1 MKTFYSKTLLL
12 IMVIT
17 GGLFSVQVKADNNA
31 PTLNFSSTPSL
42 VSGSPLQIGA
52 VYKFGSVTSGTDA
65 LVTIVS
71 ATGGASVA
79 MIDDNSLTKPEAFS
93 PQITVPANSTGL
105 VTFRIDFVNGSGNLK
120 NVTQFSAT
128 AMDID
133 GNSTLHEKD
142 AIDMGAG
149 STVSYMASLLEIN
162 VQLTGTEYMGTNIA
176 GNEYTGVDTSA
187 KQVMFTVTSPAILNS
202 FTYKAGAS
210 NQNNSSVTR
219 QKGIYFKG
227 FDYLTFLP
235 VKYSSFTAVSS
246 DKSVTLNWVTESE
259 INSHHFEVE
268 RSFDGINFKTAG
280 LVLDGFSVGNTGK
293 SYTFKDNSTALL
305 DVNVVYYR
313 LKQVDNDGRYTYT
326 NILAVRMQ
334 SLQSVSMQVSPNP
347 CVENLTVRFSADK
360 TGTALVQIISMN
372 GQPVLSQRISISKG
386 NNAIQVQDVKKLAP
400 GTYIARL
407 MVDGANIANQKIIKN

>member
-1 MKTFYSKTLLL
+1 MKNFYSRITFAALFIAGTL
-12 IMVIT
+12 ISQIA
-17 GGLFSVQVKADNNA
+17 KADNP

-65 LVTIVS
+65 LVTILS

-105 VTFRIDFVNGSGNLK
+105 VTFRIDFVNGSGDLK

-149 STVSYMASLLEIN
+149 STVSYLASLLEIN

-176 GNEYTGVDTSA
+176 GHEYTGVDTSA

-210 NQNNSSVTR
+210 NQNSSSVTR

-227 FDYLTFLP
+227 FNYLTFLP

-268 RSFDGINFKTAG
+268 RSFDGVNFKTIG
-280 LVLDGFSVGNTGK
+280 LVLDGITVGNTGK
-293 SYTFKDNSTALL
+293 SYVYKDNSAALL
-305 DVNVVYYR
+305 DANVAYYR
-313 LKQVDNDGRYTYT
+313 LKQVDNDSRYSYT
-326 NILAVRMQ
+326 NTLVVKFQ
-334 SLQSVSMQVSPNP
+334 SVQGVSMQVSPNP
-347 CVENLTVRFSADK
+347 VVENLTVRFAADK
-360 TGTALVQIISMN
+360 SATVLVQIINMN
-372 GQPVLSQRISISKG
+372 GQVVLSQRVTVSKG
-386 NNAIQVQDVKKLAP
+386 NNAIQVQDIKKLAP
-400 GTYIARL
+400 GMYVAQL
-407 MVDGANIANQKIIKN
+407 MVDGSSIATQKIIKN

>member
-1 MKTFYSKTLLL
+1 M
-12 IMVIT
+12 
-17 GGLFSVQVKADNNA
+17 
-31 PTLNFSSTPSL
+31 
-42 VSGSPLQIGA
+42 SGSPLQIGA

-65 LVTIVS
+65 LVTILS

-105 VTFRIDFVNGSGNLK
+105 VTFRIDFVNGSGDLK

-149 STVSYMASLLEIN
+149 STVSYLASLLEIN

-176 GNEYTGVDTSA
+176 GHEYTGVDTSA

-210 NQNNSSVTR
+210 NQNSSSVTR

-227 FDYLTFLP
+227 FNYLTFLP

-268 RSFDGINFKTAG
+268 RSFDGVNFKTIG
-280 LVLDGFSVGNTGK
+280 LVLDGITVGNTGK
-293 SYTFKDNSTALL
+293 SYVYKDNSAALL
-305 DVNVVYYR
+305 DANVAYYR
-313 LKQVDNDGRYTYT
+313 LKQVDNDSRYSYT
-326 NILAVRMQ
+326 NTLVVKFQ
-334 SLQSVSMQVSPNP
+334 SVQGVSMQVSPNP
-347 CVENLTVRFSADK
+347 VVENLTVRFAADK
-360 TGTALVQIISMN
+360 SATVLVQIINMN
-372 GQPVLSQRISISKG
+372 GQVVLSQRVTVSKG
-386 NNAIQVQDVKKLAP
+386 NNAIQVQDIKKLAP
-400 GTYIARL
+400 GMYVAQL
-407 MVDGANIANQKIIKN
+407 MVDGSSIATQKIIKN

>member
-1 MKTFYSKTLLL
+1 MKNFYSRITFAALFIAGTL
-12 IMVIT
+12 ISQIA
-17 GGLFSVQVKADNNA
+17 KADNP

-65 LVTIVS
+65 LVTILS

-79 MIDDNSLTKPEAFS
+79 MIDDNTLTKPEAFS

-105 VTFRIDFVNGSGNLK
+105 VTFRIDFVNGSGDLK

-149 STVSYMASLLEIN
+149 STVSYLASLLEIN

-176 GNEYTGVDTSA
+176 GHEYTGVDTSA

-210 NQNNSSVTR
+210 NQNSSSVTR

-227 FDYLTFLP
+227 FNYLTFLP

-268 RSFDGINFKTAG
+268 RSFDGVNFKAIG
-280 LVLDGFSVGNTGK
+280 LVLDGITVGNTGK
-293 SYTFKDNSTALL
+293 SYIYKDNSAALL
-305 DVNVVYYR
+305 DANVVYYR
-313 LKQVDNDGRYTYT
+313 LKQVDNDGRYSYT
-326 NILAVRMQ
+326 NTLVVKFQ
-334 SLQSVSMQVSPNP
+334 SVQGVSMQVSPNP
-347 CVENLTVRFSADK
+347 VVENLTVRFAADK
-360 TGTALVQIISMN
+360 SAIALVQIINMN
-372 GQPVLSQRISISKG
+372 GQVVLSQRVTVSKG
-386 NNAIQVQDVKKLAP
+386 NNAIQVQDIKKLAP
-400 GTYIARL
+400 GMYVAQL
-407 MVDGANIANQKIIKN
+407 MVDGSSIATQKIIKN